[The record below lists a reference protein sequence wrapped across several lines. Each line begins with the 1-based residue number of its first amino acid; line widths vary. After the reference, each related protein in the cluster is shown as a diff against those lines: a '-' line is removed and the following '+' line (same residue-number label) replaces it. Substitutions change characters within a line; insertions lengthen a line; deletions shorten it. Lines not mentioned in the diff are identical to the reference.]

1 MKQHP
6 GGSQPYSTEVMNDSP
21 RTYGVEL
28 VRGPFVSIPTH
39 PDTVDSP
46 SELVESVS
54 SGERQR
60 QLAVDL
66 FCGAGGLSIGLTD
79 AGYDVVLGVDS
90 DPVALETYASL
101 HPGLTLCRDLGT
113 PEAVDEVADLIS
125 KLDVDVVAG
134 GPPCQPF
141 SKAGASK
148 IRSLV
153 QTGVRPEHDER
164 RDLWQAFLE
173 IVQRVQPPAV
183 VFENVPDMAIA
194 ADTTIVRRLVSEL
207 ETDGYAVHTVLLH
220 AYEHGVPQFRQRF
233 FLVALAEGVG
243 FSWPAPMP
251 KQVTVGDAIR
261 DLPPVEGGWRPSDGA
276 LGFLQYQDPP
286 EVNGFVQRARQGL
299 HGEYK
304 ARIYDHVTRP
314 VRDDDRMIFESMNA
328 STLYSE
334 IDDSLKRYR
343 DDIFDDKYK
352 RLSWDK
358 PSRSITAHI
367 ARDGYWYI
375 HPDQTRTLTV
385 REAARLQTFPDHV
398 RFAGPPTAAFR
409 QIGNAVPPFL
419 AERVAGGIRQALH
432 DSKSSGPSTATLSE
446 FIATWFEEKA
456 DLALPW
462 LEARTA
468 WSALQGYLLL
478 DRARDN
484 ALGQVWP
491 VIEKLDRPSLTI
503 ESTEEL
509 VDVAELIGRRK
520 RADHILQAAH
530 WYAQNPD
537 ALTTYKGL
545 QSAPNVGS
553 VTAGMAALVDSAVGP
568 PPVVVNRASL
578 RVASRVFGLS
588 LQQRR
593 PGTDGRL
600 AITRLLGGPTG
611 TRPDDARMA
620 MAGVLELAASLCGT
634 EDPHCQWCPLATLC
648 DTAIRSDVTP
658 ALGQEG
664 GLR

>member
-1 MKQHP
+1 MK
-6 GGSQPYSTEVMNDSP
+6 DSP

-46 SELVESVS
+46 ADLVKFVS
-54 SGERQR
+54 SREKQR
-60 QLAVDL
+60 PLAVDL
-66 FCGAGGLSIGLTD
+66 FCGAGGLSVGLTD

-90 DPVALETYASL
+90 DPVALETYAGL
-101 HPGLTLCRDLGT
+101 HPGLALCRDLGT
-113 PEAVDEVADLIS
+113 PKAVDEVADLIS
-125 KLDVDVVAG
+125 ELNVQVVAG

-153 QTGVRPEHDER
+153 QTGIRPEHDER
-164 RDLWQAFLE
+164 RDLWEAFLE
-173 IVQRVQPPAV
+173 VVQRVQPPAV
-183 VFENVPDMAIA
+183 LFENVPDMAIA
-194 ADTTIVRRLVSEL
+194 EDTTIVRRLVAEL
-207 ETDGYAVHTVLLH
+207 EADGYAVHTVLLH

-233 FLVALAEGVG
+233 FLVALAAGIG
-243 FSWPAPMP
+243 FSWPAPRP
-251 KQVTVGDAIR
+251 TQVTVGDAIR
-261 DLPPVEGGWRPSDGA
+261 DLPPVEGGWRPPNGA
-276 LGFLQYQDPP
+276 VGFLPYEATP
-286 EVNGFVQRARQGL
+286 EANTFVRRARQGL
-299 HGEYK
+299 RG
-304 ARIYDHVTRP
+304 ANGSRIYDHITRP
-314 VRDDDRMIFESMNA
+314 VRNDDRMIFESMNA

-334 IDDSLKRYR
+334 IDESLKRYR

-409 QIGNAVPPFL
+409 QIGNAVPPLL
-419 AERVAGGIRQALH
+419 AERVAGRIRQALH
-432 DSKSSGPSTATLSE
+432 DSEPNRPSTATLSRL
-446 FIATWFEEKA
+446 IASWFDEKTN
-456 DLALPW
+456 LAMPW
-462 LEARTA
+462 LEAPTA

-478 DRARDN
+478 DRAQDD
-484 ALGQVWP
+484 ALGRAWP

-509 VDVAELIGRRK
+509 VGVAERIGRRK
-520 RADHILQAAH
+520 RVDRILEAAN
-530 WYAQNPD
+530 WYTQNPD
-537 ALTTYKGL
+537 TLTTYKGL
-545 QSAPNVGS
+545 RSAPNVGA
-553 VTAGMAALVDSAVGP
+553 VTAGMATLADITTGP

-600 AITRLLGGPTG
+600 AITRLLGGPSG
-611 TRPDDARMA
+611 TQSDDARTV

-634 EDPHCQWCPLATLC
+634 EDPLCQRCPLATLC
-648 DTAIRSDVTP
+648 DTAIDSDVAI
-658 ALGQEG
+658 ALG
-664 GLR
+664 